1 MITDTEIGGVLLR
14 LRGRIAEVGVMH
26 CEVGDLM
33 GIDPTK
39 FSAILHG
46 RRKMPEGFEARLL
59 RVLDRMEAAER
70 AGRAARA
77 MVLQAPLL
85 HVGGGGNDF
94 AQSHHQLG

>member
-1 MITDTEIGGVLLR
+1 MTDTETGILLR

-33 GIDPTK
+33 GLDSTK

-46 RRKMPEGFEARLL
+46 RRKMPEGFEPHLL

-70 AGRAARA
+70 AARAARA
-77 MVLQAPLL
+77 KVLQEE
-85 HVGGGGNDF
+85 DF
-94 AQSHHQLG
+94 R